1 MANPRHHQQGKGG
14 KMSKKELFELQD
26 CLDSAMTLVGK
37 YQKLIDPLLDPY
49 FRGLSCPEIAELA
62 KKSIRLTEENR
73 RLEEALDEI
82 EEYCNIT
89 GDLPFRTTASDILN
103 IINKS
108 IFKNRKKYKKKQI

>member
-1 MANPRHHQQGKGG
+1 
-14 KMSKKELFELQD
+14 MSKKELFELQD

-73 RLEEALDEI
+73 RLEEALEEI
-82 EEYCNIT
+82 EVTANKAVELPCVFSCDCN
-89 GDLPFRTTASDILN
+89 N
-103 IINKS
+103 
-108 IFKNRKKYKKKQI
+108 